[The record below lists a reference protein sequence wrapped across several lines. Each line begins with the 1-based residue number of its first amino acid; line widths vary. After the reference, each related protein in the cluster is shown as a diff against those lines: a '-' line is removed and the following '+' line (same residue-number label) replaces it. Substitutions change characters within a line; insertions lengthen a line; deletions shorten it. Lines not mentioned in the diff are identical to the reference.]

1 MSSML
6 RKAMM
11 YLGFGPDEEYDDEY
25 DVAPER
31 PVRGGRVGYSPDPYE
46 GGTVRPMPVRA
57 GRQGEGR
64 DASREMAFEPSRERE
79 RPPEQET
86 PSITT
91 RPRGGSA
98 VRTVPATPNAKPH
111 TVTPA
116 SFNDAQDVGDR
127 FKEGL
132 PVIVNLQDVDSDL
145 KRRLID
151 FASGLCY
158 ALDGKV
164 ERVANGVYLL
174 SPANVQVSDEDRRRM
189 SGRGD
194 G

>member
-11 YLGFGPDEEYDDEY
+11 YLGFGPDDEYDDEY

-31 PVRGGRVGYSPDPYE
+31 PGRTARVGYSPDPYE
-46 GGTVRPMPVRA
+46 QGGTVRPMPVRP
-57 GRQGEGR
+57 GR
-64 DASREMAFEPSRERE
+64 DRDISRDIAFEPSRD
-79 RPPEQET
+79 RPSEPEAS
-86 PSITT
+86 SITA

-98 VRTVPATPNAKPH
+98 VRTVAASPNAKPH

-127 FKEGL
+127 FKEGQ
-132 PVIVNLQDVDSDL
+132 PVIVNLQDVDADL

-174 SPANVQVSDEDRRRM
+174 SPANVQVSDEDRRRI

>member
-11 YLGFGPDEEYDDEY
+11 YLGFGPDDEYDDEY

-31 PVRGGRVGYSPDPYE
+31 PGRASRVGYSPDPNE
-46 GGTVRPMPVRA
+46 QGGTVRPMPVRA
-57 GRQGEGR
+57 GRDR
-64 DASREMAFEPSRERE
+64 DISREVSFEPSRERSLE
-79 RPPEQET
+79 PDA
-86 PSITT
+86 PSVTA
-91 RPRGGSA
+91 RPRGSSA
-98 VRTVPATPNAKPH
+98 VRTVAATPNAKPH
-111 TVTPA
+111 TVTPT

-127 FKEGL
+127 FKEGQ

-158 ALDGKV
+158 ALEGKV

-174 SPANVQVSDEDRRRM
+174 SPANVQVSDEDRRRI
-189 SGRGD
+189 SGRD

>member
-11 YLGFGPDEEYDDEY
+11 YLGFGPDDEYDDEY

-31 PVRGGRVGYSPDPYE
+31 PVRGARVGYSPDSYE
-46 GGTVRPMPVRA
+46 GGGTVRPMPVRTT
-57 GRQGEGR
+57 REREGR
-64 DASREMAFEPSRERE
+64 DVSRDIAFEPERG
-79 RPPEQET
+79 RPLEQET
-86 PSITT
+86 PSITA

-98 VRTVPATPNAKPH
+98 VRTVAATPNAKPH
-111 TVTPA
+111 TVTPT

-127 FKEGL
+127 FKEGQ

-174 SPANVQVSDEDRRRM
+174 SPANVQVSDEDRRRI

>member
-11 YLGFGPDEEYDDEY
+11 YLGFGPDDEYDDEY

-31 PVRGGRVGYSPDPYE
+31 PARGGRAPYATDGYE
-46 GGTVRPMPVRA
+46 GGGTVRPMPVRP
-57 GRQGEGR
+57 GR
-64 DASREMAFEPSRERE
+64 DRDPSREVGFEPATRE
-79 RPPEQET
+79 RVPDPDMS
-86 PSITT
+86 SITT

-111 TVTPA
+111 TVTPG
-116 SFNDAQDVGDR
+116 SFNDAQDVADR

-132 PVIVNLQDVDSDL
+132 PVIVNLQDVDADL

-151 FASGLCY
+151 FASGLSY
-158 ALDGKV
+158 GLDGKV
-164 ERVANGVYLL
+164 EKVANGVYLL
-174 SPANVQVSDEDRRRM
+174 SPANVQVSDEDRRRI

>member
-31 PVRGGRVGYSPDPYE
+31 QARTTRQGYSPESYE
-46 GGTVRPMPVRA
+46 GGGTVRPMPVRST
-57 GRQGEGR
+57 RTSDSR
-64 DASREMAFEPSRERE
+64 DASRDMPLEPGQ
-79 RPPEQET
+79 RPVEQDT

-98 VRTVPATPNAKPH
+98 VRTVAATPNAKPH
-111 TVTPA
+111 TVTPG

-127 FKEGL
+127 FKEGQ
-132 PVIVNLQDVDSDL
+132 PVIVNLQDFDSDL

-174 SPANVQVSDEDRRRM
+174 SPANVQVSDEDRRRI
-189 SGRGD
+189 SGPGD